1 MIIESNKGVV
11 DKPIDVVFDFLS
23 DMNNFKALLPEDKI
37 SNWTADEKQCSF
49 KVQGTTTISFIRE
62 SSTRPNH
69 IHIISGENSPF
80 KFFLDIH
87 LKEEDGKTIGYQVFN
102 ADVNMF
108 MKMMV
113 EKPLGHL
120 INVMVSRLEEELN

>member
-1 MIIESNKGVV
+1 MIIESNKGLVKRPV
-11 DKPIDVVFDFLS
+11 NEVFDYLC
-23 DMNNFKALLPEDKI
+23 DMNNFKNLLPEDKI

-62 SSTRPNH
+62 SEARPNK

-80 KFFLDIH
+80 SFSLDIH
-87 LKEEDGKTIGYQVFN
+87 LNEEGDTTVGYQVFN
-102 ADVNMF
+102 ADINMF

-113 EKPLGHL
+113 EKPLTHL
-120 INVMVSRLEEELN
+120 INTMVSRLETELN